1 MVNNNLT
8 FENATI
14 LFRNFAGEESKY
26 NSKGNRNF
34 CVLVDPEMAPKLIEE
49 GWNIRFLKPRDDD
62 DAPRPYMQVKV
73 SFGNIP
79 PQLVLVSD
87 GTKKVLNEEEIGI
100 LDYAELERVDLIVRP
115 YNWEVN
121 GKSGV
126 KAYLKTGYFKIVD
139 DPLARMYGDYEFED
153 GE

>member
-1 MVNNNLT
+1 MVNNNIT
-8 FENATI
+8 FEDATI

-34 CVLVDPEMAPKLIEE
+34 CVFVDPEMAPKLMED

-62 DAPRPYMQVKV
+62 DSPRPYMQVKV

-87 GTKKVLNEEEIGI
+87 GTKKILNEEEIGI

>member
-1 MVNNNLT
+1 MVNNNIT

-34 CVLVDPEMAPKLIEE
+34 CVLVDPEMAPKLIED

-87 GTKKVLNEEEIGI
+87 GTKKILNEDEIGI

>member
-1 MVNNNLT
+1 MVNNNIT

-34 CVLVDPEMAPKLIEE
+34 CVLVDPEMAPKLMED

-62 DAPRPYMQVKV
+62 DDPRPYMQVKV

-87 GTKKVLNEEEIGI
+87 GTKKILNEEEIGI

>member
-1 MVNNNLT
+1 MVNNNIT

-34 CVLVDPEMAPKLIEE
+34 CVLVDPEMAPKLMED

-62 DAPRPYMQVKV
+62 DTPHPYMQVKV

-87 GTKKVLNEEEIGI
+87 GTKKILNEEEIGI

-139 DPLARMYGDYEFED
+139 DPLARMYGDYEYED

>member
-34 CVLVDPEMAPKLIEE
+34 CVLVDPEMAPKLMEE